1 MKKYNKFIN
10 EKLGDKFI
18 KGEDVFEYFT
28 FVIDVRHNGNLPT
41 PNDIYEFE
49 TNKNIAFDI
58 FNKYRNF
65 NWEKHNLS
73 KNAWAWEIELIK
85 VKGIDKVYNINI
97 SFISGQYSK
106 KDNQITLD
114 EFLDVGLDNIEEYIE
129 IKNNTKKY
137 NL

>member
-1 MKKYNKFIN
+1 MKSYNKFIN
-10 EKLGDKFI
+10 EEKLGEKFI
-18 KGEDVFEYFT
+18 KGEDIFDHFT
-28 FVIDVRHNGNLPT
+28 FVIDVRHN
-41 PNDIYEFE
+41 DYEFE
-49 TNKNIAFDI
+49 INKNKAFDI

-85 VKGIDKVYNINI
+85 VKGIDKIYSMYI

-114 EFLDVGLDNIEEYIE
+114 EFLDVGIDNIEKYFE
-129 IKNNTKKY
+129 IKNNAKKY